1 MRAGGSCAGEWA
13 VPFPA
18 VPRHGRSV
26 AVAWTVLSAQDRQ
39 ASLGHPEQLLLGH
52 GVSLVGDPKYQPSPS
67 VPDTWLTY
75 TPRPGRS
82 LWAGSD
88 GARAIAWSGGHGRR

>member
-1 MRAGGSCAGEWA
+1 LKYLDQRRHPVLFDVIIALISGLLIA
-13 VPFPA
+13 VGTKLVAIIFHLPALTQSA

-67 VPDTWLTY
+67 VPDTWLT
-75 TPRPGRS
+75 
-82 LWAGSD
+82 
-88 GARAIAWSGGHGRR
+88 